1 MEGLILSPVLLTPM
15 PNAQGGTTG
24 FKDLL
29 TKAAQF
35 SASSA
40 SPSQKSLESE
50 GLQFHSLSFLGL
62 LIIPFNHLIYVM
74 PLIIHNYNCSISNII
89 AGT

>member
-1 MEGLILSPVLLTPM
+1 MEGLILSPVLLIPM
-15 PNAQGGTTG
+15 PNAQGGTMG

-40 SPSQKSLESE
+40 APSQKSLESE
-50 GLQFHSLSFLGL
+50 GLQFHSLSFLGPPDHP
-62 LIIPFNHLIYVM
+62 IQSFNLCNAV
-74 PLIIHNYNCSISNII
+74 NN
-89 AGT
+89 T